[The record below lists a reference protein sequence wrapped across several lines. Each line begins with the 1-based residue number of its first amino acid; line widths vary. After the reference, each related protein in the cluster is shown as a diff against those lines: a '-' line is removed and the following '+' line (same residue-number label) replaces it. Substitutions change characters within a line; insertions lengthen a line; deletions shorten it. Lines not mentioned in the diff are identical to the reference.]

1 MEATTEAE
9 TNGINLNAMAYSLHR
24 LIRSMQAKR
33 GFCWATNAQ
42 LAGIMHI
49 TSDYVSHL
57 LTLLDR
63 AGLVY
68 RHIERD
74 KKTKEVLYRQLYA
87 FKEAE
92 ETATKKEVI
101 EQLEADRTEE
111 GQRRRLVHNGLNVG
125 ITTPKVL
132 FAIKKYGV
140 EAVENALICVKAAS
154 TSCNNPIKYFFAALN
169 KAFKPAARAVKRYF
183 GKAYADAKRHAVKI
197 PAMPDVKEDEIA
209 WQEGSLFKSLKPGVQ
224 AAILRR
230 CNAVEAK
237 EG

>member
-1 MEATTEAE
+1 MEATTGAE

-87 FKEAE
+87 FREAE

-101 EQLEADRTEE
+101 EQLESDRTED
-111 GQRRRLVHNGLNVG
+111 GQRRRLVHNGMNVG
-125 ITTPKVL
+125 IAPKKVL
-132 FAIKKYGV
+132 FAIKTFSA

-154 TSCNNPIKYFFAALN
+154 TSCNNPVKYFFAALN
-169 KAFKPAARAVKRYF
+169 KAFKPAQRAIKRYF
-183 GKAYADAKRHAVKI
+183 GKAYSDAKRHVVNL
-197 PAMPDVKEDEIA
+197 PAMTDVKEDDA
-209 WQEGSLFKSLKPGVQ
+209 KWQEGSLFKSLRPSVQ

-230 CNAVEAK
+230 CNGVEAQ